1 MKHQTLLVTAALA
14 LLLFASCK
22 KEVTNKVPVNG
33 DYLPMQVG
41 NYWEI
46 QDFIKYNIT
55 GTKIIDN
62 KTYYIFV
69 QESDTSY
76 YRNYDNKIYVRRSNT
91 VESVKFD
98 LTANTG
104 SKWEFIDRGTAWNVT
119 MSSKTDTITINNTKI
134 PNCYNFFF
142 DIPMGA
148 DDEHSIWLAPGI
160 GFINMTCGFCAYPS
174 LKLRKASINNV
185 EITFP

>member
-1 MKHQTLLVTAALA
+1 MKHHILLVTAALTI
-14 LLLFASCK
+14 LILSSCK
-22 KEVTNKVPVNG
+22 KEVTNKVPVTG

-46 QDFIKYNIT
+46 QDFTKYNIT
-55 GTKIIDN
+55 GTKIIDF

-69 QESDTSY
+69 QQNDTSY
-76 YRNYDNKIYVRRSNT
+76 YRNDNNKIYVRRSNT
-91 VESVKFD
+91 NESVKFD

-104 SKWEFIDRGTAWNVT
+104 ETWEFKDGGTSWNVT
-119 MSSKTDTITINNTKI
+119 LTSKTDTITINNTKI
-134 PNCYNFFF
+134 PNCYNFFL
-142 DIPMGA
+142 DLPQA
-148 DDEHSIWLAPGI
+148 VDDEHAIWLAPGI

-174 LKLRKASINNV
+174 LKLQKARINNT